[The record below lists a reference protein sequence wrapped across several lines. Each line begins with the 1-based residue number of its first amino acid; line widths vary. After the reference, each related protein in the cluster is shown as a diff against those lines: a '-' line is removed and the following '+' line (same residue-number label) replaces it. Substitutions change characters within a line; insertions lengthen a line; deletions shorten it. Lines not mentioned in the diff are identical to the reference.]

1 MALAGTEV
9 SDAMLLRT
17 CSVIRASLWTRR
29 CWESGLETS
38 DVRADLVTGELVER
52 RDCLFP
58 VCRSFRLA
66 GRGASMIIASIV
78 DDVDTPEYRRNSS
91 SAGGHPIS
99 SRNCSREGL
108 AMRIWASLTR
118 SRSFRPRSGGRSSS
132 FPSTADREGDFSVR
146 ILGRR
151 SPDGARSL
159 SQPSYDST
167 LVGLSVSS
175 DWAGVDL
182 SSPKLASLEPGG
194 LSF

>member
-78 DDVDTPEYRRNSS
+78 DASTHRNIVGTPLQRGATLSPHEIVQ
-91 SAGGHPIS
+91 GKGLPCGFGH
-99 SRNCSREGL
+99 L
-108 AMRIWASLTR
+108 
-118 SRSFRPRSGGRSSS
+118 
-132 FPSTADREGDFSVR
+132 
-146 ILGRR
+146 
-151 SPDGARSL
+151 
-159 SQPSYDST
+159 
-167 LVGLSVSS
+167 
-175 DWAGVDL
+175 
-182 SSPKLASLEPGG
+182 
-194 LSF
+194 